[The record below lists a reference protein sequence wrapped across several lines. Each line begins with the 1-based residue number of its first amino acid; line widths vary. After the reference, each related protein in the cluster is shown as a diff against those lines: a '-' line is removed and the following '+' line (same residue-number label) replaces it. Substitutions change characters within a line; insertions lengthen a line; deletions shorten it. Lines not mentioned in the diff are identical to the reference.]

1 VKARATIISLFA
13 LLGLIVLAGPA
24 AAAPPGAGLETIP
37 VTCNGMPATVTASS
51 GASFFI
57 GDQHYVLTSITFTAG
72 GETATK
78 TYGTRTGLAGSE
90 ITCTATLT
98 DPVEG
103 TVHIVATGV
112 AVP

>member
-13 LLGLIVLAGPA
+13 LLALTALAGPA
-24 AAAPPGAGLETIP
+24 AAAPAGAGLETFP
-37 VTCNGMPATVTASS
+37 VTCNGTPATVTASS

-57 GDQHYVLTSITFTAG
+57 GDQHYVLTSITFTGAHG
-72 GETATK
+72 TVTK
-78 TYGTRTGLAGSE
+78 TYGKRTGLAGSE
-90 ITCTATLT
+90 ITCTATVT

-103 TVHIVATGV
+103 TVNIVATGV